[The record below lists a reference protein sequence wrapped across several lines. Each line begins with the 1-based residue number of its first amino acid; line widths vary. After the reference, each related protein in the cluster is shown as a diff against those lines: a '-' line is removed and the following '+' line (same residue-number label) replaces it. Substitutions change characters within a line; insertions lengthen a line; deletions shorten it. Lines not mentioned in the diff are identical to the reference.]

1 MNERNNETRKE
12 AEQIDLY
19 GLLADYLR
27 VLSRMW
33 LWVVLLAAVGG
44 ILFFIRDYTSWSPR
58 YTASSVFTVSIS
70 SDTQNSSGASSFY
83 ASSTADQM
91 EKTFPYILT
100 SGVLSRRAAAE
111 MGQDHLSGTINASA
125 EPNTNLF
132 TMSVT
137 DSDAQRAY
145 DTLQAVIKCYP
156 EVAEAIVGRTSLT
169 LLDESGVPVSP
180 DNPRNSQEAM
190 KKGAAA
196 GAAVGLAWTLFVMLS
211 RRTVRRKN
219 DIPRYI
225 NVKCLGEIPQVSLKK
240 RSRKG
245 KQVLNI
251 TDEKING
258 DFLEAIRLIRNK
270 VEYSAAK
277 NNQKVIMVTSAL
289 AGEGKS
295 TVAVNLALSMAQNGK
310 RVVLVDC
317 DLRHPS
323 DREILR
329 LPEGNGLYEVLKGEA
344 DIQAVLMDKK
354 KMNLGTD
361 MDFYFVPGGKAVA
374 DGSKLLDSRQ
384 MQMIVE
390 ALKKAADYI
399 ILDSAPV
406 GILTDAGIL
415 AQYADSAVCIVK
427 KDYARADSIMEG
439 MEELADGHVHVIGG
453 VLNGV

>member
-1 MNERNNETRKE
+1 MNERNDETRKE

-19 GLLADYLR
+19 SLLLDYLR

-33 LWVVLLAAVGG
+33 LWVVLLAVAGG
-44 ILFFIRDYTSWSPR
+44 ILFFIRDYMSWSPR
-58 YTASSVFTVSIS
+58 YTASAVFTVNIS
-70 SDTQNSSGASSFY
+70 SDTQSSSGAGSFY
-83 ASSTADQM
+83 ASSTAEQM

-111 MGQDHLSGTINASA
+111 MGQDSISGTIHASA

-145 DTLQAVIKCYP
+145 DTLQVVIKCYP
-156 EVAEAIVGRTSLT
+156 EVAEVIVGRTSLQ
-169 LLDESGVPVSP
+169 LLDESGVPVKP
-180 DNPRNSQEAM
+180 NNPRNSQESA
-190 KKGAAA
+190 KKGAVA
-196 GAAVGLAWTLFVMLS
+196 GAGLGLAWTLFVTLS

-225 NVKCLGEIPQVSLKK
+225 NVKCLGEIPQVTLKK

-270 VEYSAAK
+270 IEYSAAK
-277 NNQKVIMVTSAL
+277 NHQKVVMVTSAL

-310 RVVLVDC
+310 RVVLMDC

-329 LPEGNGLYEVLKGEA
+329 LPDGKGLYEVLKGEA
-344 DIQAVLMDKK
+344 DIQEVLMDRKK
-354 KMNLGTD
+354 LNFGKD

-384 MQMIVE
+384 MKIIFE
-390 ALKKAADYI
+390 ALKKVADYI
-399 ILDSAPV
+399 ILDSAPI

-415 AQYADSAVCIVK
+415 AQYADSAVCVVK

-453 VLNGV
+453 ILNGV

>member
-1 MNERNNETRKE
+1 MNERNDETRKE

-33 LWVVLLAAVGG
+33 LWVVLLAIAGG
-44 ILFFIRDYTSWSPR
+44 IIFFVRDYTSWSPR
-58 YTASSVFTVSIS
+58 YTASSVFTVSIT
-70 SDTQNSSGASSFY
+70 SDTQDSSGVGSFY

-100 SGVLSRRAAAE
+100 SGVLSRKAAAE
-111 MGQDHLSGTINASA
+111 MGQENISGTIEASA
-125 EPNTNLF
+125 EPDTNLF

-156 EVAEAIVGRTSLT
+156 EVAEVIVGRTNLE
-169 LLDESGVPVSP
+169 LLDESGVPAAP

-196 GAAVGLAWTLFVMLS
+196 GAVLGLIWTLLVMLS
-211 RRTVRRKN
+211 RKTVRRKN

-240 RSRKG
+240 RSRKE

-251 TDEKING
+251 TDEKINS

-270 VEYSAAK
+270 IEYSTAK
-277 NNQKVIMVTSAL
+277 NHQKVIMVTSAL

-310 RVVLVDC
+310 RVVLMDC

-329 LPEGNGLYEVLKGEA
+329 IPDGDGLHEVLKGEA
-344 DIQAVLMDKK
+344 RIQNVLMNKK
-354 KMNLGTD
+354 KLNLGND
-361 MDFYFVPGGKAVA
+361 MDFYFVPGGKAVD

-384 MQMIVE
+384 MQIIIE
-390 ALKKAADYI
+390 ALKKAVDYI
-399 ILDSAPV
+399 ILDSAPI

-427 KDYARADSIMEG
+427 KDYARADTIMEG

-453 VLNGV
+453 ILNGV

>member
-1 MNERNNETRKE
+1 MNERNDETRKE

-19 GLLADYLR
+19 SLLLDYLR

-33 LWVVLLAAVGG
+33 LWVVLLAAAGG

-58 YTASSVFTVSIS
+58 YTASAVFTVSIS
-70 SDTQNSSGASSFY
+70 SDTQNSSGAGSFY
-83 ASSTADQM
+83 ASSTAEQM

-111 MGQDHLSGTINASA
+111 MGQDNISGSISASA

-145 DTLQAVIKCYP
+145 DTLQAVITCYP
-156 EVAEAIVGRTSLT
+156 EVAEVIVGRTSLQ
-169 LLDESGVPVSP
+169 LLDESGVPATP
-180 DNPRNSQEAM
+180 NNPRNSQEAT
-190 KKGAAA
+190 KRGAVI
-196 GAAVGLAWTLFVMLS
+196 GVGLGLAWTLFVMLS
-211 RRTVRRKN
+211 RRTVRRRN

-225 NVKCLGEIPQVSLKK
+225 NVKCLGEIPQVTLKK
-240 RSRKG
+240 RSQKG

-258 DFLEAIRLIRNK
+258 DFLESIRLIRNK
-270 VEYSAAK
+270 IEYSAAK
-277 NNQKVIMVTSAL
+277 NHQKVVMVTSAL

-310 RVVLVDC
+310 RVVLMDC
-317 DLRHPS
+317 DLRNPS

-329 LPEGNGLYEVLKGEA
+329 LPEGEGLYEVLKGEA
-344 DIQAVLMDKK
+344 DIQDVLIDRKK
-354 KMNLGTD
+354 LNFGKD

-374 DGSKLLDSRQ
+374 DGSKLLDSGQ
-384 MQMIVE
+384 METIIE

-399 ILDSAPV
+399 ILDSAPI

-427 KDYARADSIMEG
+427 KDYARVDSIMEG

-453 VLNGV
+453 ILNGV